1 MKTDK
6 NRRSERG
13 TQLLELALVLPLLLF
28 MAMLVSEGSDFIRV
42 HQVLNNAARE
52 GARFSSLLENDCNQ
66 AQTAP
71 ATPATCMAAIRNVVV
86 QYASNNNVTI
96 ANPSANVV
104 VNQAADWV
112 LPSGTTAGFY
122 TSRVTVSYSYPIV
135 YLKIAPG
142 FTIPDS
148 ISLVGSSEFR
158 NFYGPGS

>member
-6 NRRSERG
+6 NRKSERG
-13 TQLLELALVLPLLLF
+13 TQLLELALVL
-28 MAMLVSEGSDFIRV
+28 AMLVSEGSDFIRV

-66 AQTAP
+66 AP
-71 ATPATCMAAIRNVVV
+71 TPANCITAIRNVVV
-86 QYASNNNVTI
+86 QYASNNHVTI
-96 ANPSANVV
+96 AAPSTNVV

-112 LPSGTTAGFY
+112 VPSGTTAGFY
-122 TSRVTVSYSYPIV
+122 TSKVTVSYSYPIV

-142 FTIPDS
+142 FTIPNS
-148 ISLVGSSEFR
+148 ILLVGASEFR

>member
-1 MKTDK
+1 MKI
-6 NRRSERG
+6 NRSRKSERG

-52 GARFSSLLENDCNQ
+52 GAKFSSMLENDCNQ
-66 AQTAP
+66 AT
-71 ATPATCMAAIRNVVV
+71 TPANCVTAITNVVV

-96 ANPSANVV
+96 ANPGTNVV

-112 LPSGTTAGFY
+112 VPTGTTAGFY
-122 TSRVTVSYSYPIV
+122 TSKVTVSYSYPIV

-148 ISLVGSSEFR
+148 ILLVGSSEFR

>member
-1 MKTDK
+1 MKTTDK

-28 MAMLVSEGSDFIRV
+28 MAMLVSEGADFIRV

-52 GARFSSLLENDCNQ
+52 GAKFSSMSENNCN
-66 AQTAP
+66 AT
-71 ATPATCMAAIRNVVV
+71 ATPANCLTAIRNVVV
-86 QYASNNNVTI
+86 QYASNNGVTI
-96 ANPSANVV
+96 ADPSTNVV
-104 VNQAADWV
+104 VDQAADWV
-112 LPSGTTAGFY
+112 VPGGAAAGFY
-122 TSRVTVSYSYPIV
+122 TSRVTVTYSYPIV

>member
-1 MKTDK
+1 MKTI
-6 NRRSERG
+6 NRSRRSERG

-52 GARFSSLLENDCNQ
+52 GAKFSSLLENNCKGD
-66 AQTAP
+66 
-71 ATPATCMAAIRNVVV
+71 ATCLSAIRSVVV
-86 QYASNNNVTI
+86 QYASNNGVTI
-96 ANPSANVV
+96 TNPSSNIV
-104 VNQAADWV
+104 VNQAADWIV
-112 LPSGTTAGFY
+112 PSGSVAGFY
-122 TSRVTVSYSYPIV
+122 TSRVTVSYAYPIV

-148 ISLVGSSEFR
+148 ILLVGSSEFR